1 MAREGIRLDLGYP
14 FWLKSQSPKVLICY
28 PPHHNVSHFPKSG
41 VGVLHAHTRVAR
53 GLSGTWMVG
62 GSHTRTQTVRVGGW
76 TTVKVHNFA
85 IKRVMGGMVGYVNAC
100 YMNVPGIVI
109 F

>member
-1 MAREGIRLDLGYP
+1 MR
-14 FWLKSQSPKVLICY
+14 
-28 PPHHNVSHFPKSG
+28 

-62 GSHTRTQTVRVGGW
+62 GSHTRTQTERVGGW
-76 TTVKVHNFA
+76 TTVKVDNFA

-100 YMNVPGIVI
+100 YMNVPGIVVEDTHV
-109 F
+109 